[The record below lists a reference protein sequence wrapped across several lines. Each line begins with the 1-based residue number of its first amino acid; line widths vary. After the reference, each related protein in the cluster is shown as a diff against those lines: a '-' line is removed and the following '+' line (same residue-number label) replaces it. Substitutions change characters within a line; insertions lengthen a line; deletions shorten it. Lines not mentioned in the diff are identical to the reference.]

1 MEEWLSQVITEGR
14 VFTVST
20 VFVLLG
26 VSASLLRRLFLG
38 ERDKLQREAD
48 MNTSATE
55 QLVRRVESLEV
66 INVTNMQRISLLTE
80 RDEARA
86 AEYISL
92 KARIDTLDNRL
103 EALSRD
109 LHTGISE
116 IKTLI
121 IHQRHL

>member
-26 VSASLLRRLFLG
+26 VSANLLRRLFLG
-38 ERDKLQREAD
+38 ERDKLQKEAG

-55 QLVRRVESLEV
+55 QLMKRVETLEV
-66 INVTNMQRISLLTE
+66 MNVTNMQRISLLAE
-80 RDEARA
+80 RDEMRA
-86 AEYISL
+86 AEYVSL
-92 KARIDTLDNRL
+92 KTRIDTLDNRL

-109 LHTGISE
+109 LHAGISE